1 MELLLTPLWLDKTSY
16 SIISIF
22 FFMNEND
29 CSSEPGKEGRPD
41 IVGAR
46 EEVPNNE

>member
-1 MELLLTPLWLDKTSY
+1 
-16 SIISIF
+16 
-22 FFMNEND
+22 MNEND

-46 EEVPNNE
+46 EEGPNNE

>member
-1 MELLLTPLWLDKTSY
+1 
-16 SIISIF
+16 
-22 FFMNEND
+22 MNEND